1 MRFAGKIFIL
11 CVFAIFLISCA
22 KGPAATTAAASD
34 QERIEAQQLVEKS
47 QLTFNNFINDPNMG
61 AMRDLLPGARGI
73 FIVPQQIKGAF
84 IIGAQGGSGV
94 LVQRVGKTNDWT
106 GPAFYTA
113 AGASFGLQAGG
124 QAAEIVLL
132 IMSDRGIAA
141 FMSNSFK
148 LGVDAGIAVGP
159 MGVGAAAST
168 ANLSADIL
176 SFAKA
181 KGLYG
186 GVALD
191 GAVVAPRDK
200 WNFAYYGKP
209 VKPPEILV
217 KGLKSPQAAGLLQAV
232 AVASRE
238 TAQPKAKQAP
248 K

>member
-1 MRFAGKIFIL
+1 MRFACKIFVLVIL
-11 CVFAIFLISCA
+11 AVFLVSCA
-22 KGPAATTAAASD
+22 KGQTTTTGAD
-34 QERIEAQQLVEKS
+34 QARLEAQQLVERS
-47 QLTFNNFINDPNMG
+47 QMTFNNFANDPNMG
-61 AMRDLLPGARGI
+61 AFRDLLPKAKGV
-73 FIVPQQIKGAF
+73 FIMPQQIKGAF
-84 IIGAQGGSGV
+84 VFGAAGGSGV
-94 LVQRVGKTNDWT
+94 LVERVGNTDTWT

-113 AGASFGLQAGG
+113 GGASFGLQAGG

-132 IMSDRGIAA
+132 IMSDRGVAA
-141 FMSNSFK
+141 FMSNNFK

-159 MGVGAAAST
+159 MGIGASAAT

-191 GAVVAPRDK
+191 GTVIAKRDR
-200 WNFAYYGKP
+200 WNYAFYGRD

-217 KGLKSPQAAGLLQAV
+217 KGLKMPQAEGLLKAV
-232 AVASRE
+232 EVASRE
-238 TAQPKAKQAP
+238 AAQPKAKQAP

>member
-1 MRFAGKIFIL
+1 MRYAGKIFVL
-11 CVFAIFLISCA
+11 CVFAILLISCA
-22 KGPAATTAAASD
+22 GTTTTGTTAED
-34 QERIEAQQLVEKS
+34 QNRVEAQQLVARA
-47 QLTFNNFINDPNMG
+47 QTTFNNFINDPNMG
-61 AMRDLLPGARGI
+61 AMRDLLPNAKGI
-73 FIVPQQIKGAF
+73 FIIPQQLKGAF
-84 IIGAQGGSGV
+84 IVGAQGGSGV
-94 LVQRVGKTNDWT
+94 LVQRAGNTNDWT

-113 AGASFGLQAGG
+113 AGASFGFQAGG

-132 IMSDRGIAA
+132 IMSQRGIAA

-148 LGVDAGIAVGP
+148 LGADAGIAVGP
-159 MGVGAAAST
+159 MGMGASAAT

-186 GVALD
+186 GVSLD
-191 GAVVAPRDK
+191 GSVVAPRDK

-217 KGLKSPQAAGLLQAV
+217 KGLKSPEAAELLNAV
-232 AVASRE
+232 SVASRE
-238 TAQPKAKQAP
+238 SAERKAKQIP